1 MACLTILIAA
11 VTWQHIMLFS
21 IVLFL
26 FFSNAIVIL
35 ISHCLMPDYLTKQW
49 PFLFIHGVMLY
60 SNIQYNTVHIIQE
73 WVQTER
79 VKLKGYI

>member
-1 MACLTILIAA
+1 
-11 VTWQHIMLFS
+11 MLFS

-73 WVQTER
+73 VMGSNGKGKTER
-79 VKLKGYI
+79 VHLG